1 MAKRGKRYVGAK
13 EMVDG
18 DKLYTPAEA
27 VALVKKTANAK
38 FDETVELHLRL
49 GVDPRHADQQV
60 RGVANL
66 PAGSG
71 KSVRILVFAE
81 GEAAR
86 LAQEAGADYVGV
98 DEFVEKIQQDWS
110 AFDVALAVPPVMG
123 KIGRWGRF
131 LGRRGL
137 MPNPKAGTIVQPDD
151 LPRVIQEARQGRVE
165 FRVDRTSNLHV
176 AIGKASFTEDQL
188 MANLASV
195 MDTIKRARPSGAKGQ
210 YVRKVVLTSTM
221 GPGIKMVIA
230 QTEALRPVA

>member
-1 MAKRGKRYVGAK
+1 MAKRGKKYASARELVEG
-13 EMVDG
+13 E
-18 DKLYTPAEA
+18 KLYTPAEA
-27 VALVKKTANAK
+27 VALVKKTAYAK

-71 KSVRILVFAE
+71 KAVRILVFAE
-81 GEAAR
+81 GEGAR

-98 DEFVEKIQQDWS
+98 DEFVEKIQQDWYD
-110 AFDVALAVPPVMG
+110 FDVAIATPQVMG
-123 KIGRWGRF
+123 KIGRLGRF

-165 FRVDRTSNLHV
+165 FRVDRTSNLHI

-188 MANLASV
+188 MANLTSV
-195 MDTIKRARPSGAKGQ
+195 MDTIERARPSGAKGQ

-221 GPGIKMVIA
+221 GPGIKMDIA
-230 QTEALRPVA
+230 QTEALRPAA